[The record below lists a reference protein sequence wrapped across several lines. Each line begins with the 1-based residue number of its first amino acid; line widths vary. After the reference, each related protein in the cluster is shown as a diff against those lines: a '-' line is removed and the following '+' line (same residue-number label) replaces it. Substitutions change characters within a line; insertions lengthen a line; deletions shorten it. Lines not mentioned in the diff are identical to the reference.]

1 LGPWPNLPR
10 RIGRDIIASPSL
22 AGCPSQIV
30 LDEYP
35 DACLKAA
42 GEAGLPEEIFPQDCP
57 FTIDQILDE
66 TFYPETD

>member
-1 LGPWPNLPR
+1 
-10 RIGRDIIASPSL
+10 
-22 AGCPSQIV
+22 
-30 LDEYP
+30 
-35 DACLKAA
+35 LKAA